1 MPCSDE
7 RDIVLSVI
15 DRRIGELERLAVKR
29 FGQER
34 WCEHSR
40 ARYVAE
46 QMRSLRTEITRN
58 MDVLD
63 TMRLTMHKRRVS

>member
-1 MPCSDE
+1 MPHSDE
-7 RDIVLSVI
+7 RNLVLALI
-15 DRRIGELERLAVKR
+15 DRRIGELEHLAVKR

-40 ARYVAE
+40 SRYVAE
-46 QMRSLRTEITRN
+46 QMRALRAEITRN

-63 TMRLTMHKRRVS
+63 KMRLTMHKRSVS